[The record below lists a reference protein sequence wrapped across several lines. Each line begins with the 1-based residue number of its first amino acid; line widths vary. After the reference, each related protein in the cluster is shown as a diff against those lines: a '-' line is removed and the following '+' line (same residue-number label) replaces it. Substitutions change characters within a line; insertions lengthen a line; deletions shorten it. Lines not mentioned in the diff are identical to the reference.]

1 MMVDLY
7 TALCIQAASI
17 IAEPDA
23 SRDEVKE
30 NVKKNI
36 EHMGEMLDWGVKL
49 FDELVPPKLAAL
61 PEGSLGQ
68 RPRDVRDPEKS
79 HIITIPGEET
89 DLFGELAKKYELY
102 IVANA
107 SEKDPKYEKVSYFNC
122 AFVINPKGRVILKYR
137 KVNPWIPLE
146 TATSPHDLLEVY
158 EEPLFPVVETE
169 IGNIGCY
176 VCYDQFFPE
185 VARQLTING
194 AEVLVKP
201 THFCA
206 PWWSP
211 PLEYFQLFNRVRAI
225 ENLVYGVYPDI
236 VNRHR
241 GYGGGGS
248 MVVDYEGR
256 VLASA
261 PVGESEAVIGA
272 PISIDALRKYRE
284 AKLHNPPKHLRTEA
298 YDYLTGTI
306 YKPNKLLT

>member
-1 MMVDLY
+1 LVELY
-7 TALCIQAASI
+7 TALCIQAANI
-17 IAEPDA
+17 IAEADA
-23 SRDEVKE
+23 TLDEVKE
-30 NVKKNI
+30 TVNKNI
-36 EHMGEMLDWGVKL
+36 KHMGDMLDWGVKL

-61 PEGSLGQ
+61 PELAMGQ
-68 RPRDVRDPEKS
+68 FTADWDVKKA
-79 HIITIPGEET
+79 HIITIPSEET
-89 DLFGELAKKYELY
+89 DMLGELAKKYELY
-102 IVANA
+102 LVTTAA
-107 SEKDPKYEKVSYFNC
+107 EKDPKYEKVPYFNC

-201 THFCA
+201 TNFCA

-225 ENLVYGVYPDI
+225 ENLVYGVYPNI
-236 VNRHR
+236 VHRHG

-298 YDYLTGTI
+298 YDYLTKTI
-306 YKPNKLLT
+306 YKPNRLLT